1 MSQFINVCTC
11 AFMCV
16 HVYMCKDVIALMY
29 ISVALGS
36 KRTLE
41 HIYRLRQQLE

>member
-1 MSQFINVCTC
+1 MFVCIGK
-11 AFMCV
+11 FMCV
-16 HVYMCKDVIALMY
+16 HVHMCKDVIALMY
-29 ISVALGS
+29 VSVALGS